1 MTDEEILKK
10 YAVEIKRDVNEIVKE
25 YKLTDSARIK
35 LVAKKYEESF
45 VIGFREGAVK
55 VKVTIEIA
63 KNLLKAGLAN
73 DLIAKS
79 TGLSIEEVAKLKD

>member
-45 VIGFREGAVK
+45 VIGFREGKVE
-55 VKVTIEIA
+55 VKVTIA